1 MIISILSIFRA
12 KTLLLAIIFLL
23 SLLNTSCTSI
33 GRMISTPNYSHH
45 SVDKILLNATGDKK
59 SYSVYIKSANNGN
72 TTNDKACEMD
82 SGCFLTHK
90 ANKQIVNLFDN
101 ADISITDKPEKADY
115 VISVDVRNVVDELD
129 ADYAK
134 KMRNSFLQYGVIGD
148 YMFDSNNNPHIFTQQ
163 KFDISKDS
171 QNSGIFISRRKS
183 ILPSVLYTFIGAGT
197 GFVAGYFIGSVSP
210 IAIGFAGA
218 VLVGGLTYAI
228 YSSFKDVGVAV
239 VYDIS
244 ISKKLNQTIKQ
255 NRKSVVKLSGNVS
268 EEHYYTLDDNMERYV
283 SRNAIIAIGSKAIR
297 RDMLLRMST
306 MMANGIADTFGV
318 KR

>member
-1 MIISILSIFRA
+1 
-12 KTLLLAIIFLL
+12 
-23 SLLNTSCTSI
+23 
-33 GRMISTPNYSHH
+33 
-45 SVDKILLNATGDKK
+45 
-59 SYSVYIKSANNGN
+59 
-72 TTNDKACEMD
+72 MD

-115 VISVDVRNVVDELD
+115 IISVDVRNVVDELD

-134 KMRNSFLQYGVIGD
+134 KMRNAFLQYGVIGD
-148 YMFDSNNNPHIFTQQ
+148 YMFDKNNNPHIFTQQ
-163 KFDISKDS
+163 KFDVSKDS

-183 ILPSVLYTFIGAGT
+183 ILPSVLYTFIGAGA

-218 VLVGGLTYAI
+218 LLVGGLTYAV

-268 EEHYYTLDDNMERYV
+268 EEHYYTLENDMEKYM
-283 SRNAIIAIGSKAIR
+283 SRNAIIAIGSKAIK
-297 RDMLLRMST
+297 RDMLLRIST
-306 MMANGIADTFGV
+306 MMANSVADTFGV